1 MLRSASGSWW
11 TSPSGPLSAAIN
23 DPTTAVQVLNHL
35 EDLLRLIGS
44 APLRGQLAFRDGSGT
59 SRLVMPGRKWE
70 DYLTLAVTE
79 IREYGS
85 GAIQVARRL
94 RAMLEDLRESV
105 RPEHRPAVEAELK
118 RLGAT
123 VTAGSGGSVDH
134 DRAEARD
141 RQGIGGPAE
150 DRRAQDAPSQTG
162 STGSESPPNRCRSA
176 MATKEVLVMRA
187 APGPGLV
194 PLPGP
199 TRPIARSSCR
209 RGRSGRPTRRSA
221 G

>member
-1 MLRSASGSWW
+1 
-11 TSPSGPLSAAIN
+11 
-23 DPTTAVQVLNHL
+23 
-35 EDLLRLIGS
+35 
-44 APLRGQLAFRDGSGT
+44 
-59 SRLVMPGRKWE
+59 MPGRKWE

-150 DRRAQDAPSQTG
+150 DRRARDVPSQT
-162 STGSESPPNRCRSA
+162 E
-176 MATKEVLVMRA
+176 
-187 APGPGLV
+187 
-194 PLPGP
+194 
-199 TRPIARSSCR
+199 ARQ
-209 RGRSGRPTRRSA
+209 
-221 G
+221 